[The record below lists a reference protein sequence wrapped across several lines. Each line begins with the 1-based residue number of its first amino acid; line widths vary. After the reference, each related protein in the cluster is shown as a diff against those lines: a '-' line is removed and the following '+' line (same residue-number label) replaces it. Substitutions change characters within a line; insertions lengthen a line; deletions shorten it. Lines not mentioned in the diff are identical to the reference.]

1 VSEREVSVKEALLD
15 IASGMDHAAMMQK
28 FRLSPEGLTDLFSE
42 LSKAGLFERIGER
55 YIIPKKR
62 QIDTTQLVQD
72 ISSGTTDRQLMEK
85 YRLSSRK
92 LLKVLR
98 KLMAAGKI
106 NEEQFCQ
113 RDYLFSA
120 SPSRNQCR
128 RSPRFYATFEIEIR
142 ERGNPNAT
150 GTILDITECGL
161 AVEGIPAQVGETK
174 TFRINGNDYYDH
186 EPFTVE
192 ATCRWVESPPDGSGI
207 AGFSLEPLAGDD
219 QRALREFIEILTI
232 GP

>member
-1 VSEREVSVKEALLD
+1 MSEREVSVKEALLD
-15 IASGMDHAAMMQK
+15 IASGMDHATMMQK

-42 LSKAGLFERIGER
+42 LSKAGLIERVGER
-55 YIIPKKR
+55 YVIPRKR

-98 KLMAAGKI
+98 KLMAAGMI
-106 NEEQFCQ
+106 NEDQFRR
-113 RDYLFSA
+113 RDYLWSA

-128 RSPRFYATFEIEIR
+128 HSPRFYATFEIEVR
-142 ERGNPNAT
+142 ERGNPDAA
-150 GTILDITECGL
+150 GTILDVTESGL
-161 AVEGIPAQVGETK
+161 GVEGIPVHVGETK
-174 TFRINGNDYYDH
+174 TFEINANDYYDH

-192 ATCRWVESPPDGSGI
+192 ATCRWVESPPNGTCM
-207 AGFSLEPLAGDD
+207 AGFALETLAGDD
-219 QRALREFIEILTI
+219 RRALREFIEILTI